1 MALSI
6 CVEALIRLFFEIIN
20 FALGDVTLIFRG
32 HPEAVWDVLQ
42 ELLRTVV
49 WIFVFYLIRY
59 LTGTRIVSNAIIISI
74 PLMLQAV
81 GGYLGMIPIL
91 GWILSPTAF
100 IAAGIL
106 SAIAW
111 GFLAITDETVPLY
124 LRFVGLPGMIVLGA
138 ISGII
143 GPFGILMAAGAI
155 VALSTIAKIV
165 VPLSTLIVLL
175 LTWWSPTWFCEVL
188 NSGLKILADVRQE
201 GVVEGIKG
209 YIAAIPILVK
219 NRFIKINK
227 PR

>member
-6 CVEALIRLFFEIIN
+6 CIEALIRLFFEIIN

-42 ELLRTVV
+42 ELLKTVIWV
-49 WIFVFYLIRY
+49 FIFYLIRY
-59 LTGTRIVSNAIIISI
+59 LIGTRIVSNAIIISI
-74 PLMLQAV
+74 PVALQAV
-81 GGYLGMIPIL
+81 GGFLGKIPIL
-91 GWILSPTAF
+91 GWVISPTVF

-124 LRFVGLPGMIVLGA
+124 LRFVGLPGMVMLGA

-143 GPFGILMAAGAI
+143 GPFGVLMDAGAI
-155 VALSTIAKIV
+155 VALATIAKII

-175 LTWWSPTWFCEVL
+175 LTWWSPTWFCEIL
-188 NSGLKILADVRQE
+188 NSGLRTLENIRQE
-201 GVVEGIKG
+201 GLVETVKG
-209 YIAAIPILVK
+209 WWVLVPLVK

-227 PR
+227 PG